1 MLKDFGQDLRK
12 LRELKGI
19 SIAEISAESRI
30 NPKFLTNIENG
41 IFDFQ
46 PEAYIRSFI
55 KAYARSLDE
64 NEGQMLNEYDKA
76 KAGFYARRKFKT
88 EEGKDVIHPEEKISI
103 SVTEQPR
110 QQISVNR
117 PEKTEEPVYSQGIKE
132 NKPDYFKPKSDEP
145 EKEFSGRS
153 ITQKILLII
162 LILAI
167 GAGIYFLVD
176 YLNNSGQKKSDIKP
190 KTFNEISNEYENKL
204 SGKKDSLGKKDSTQL
219 VANDSLKLM
228 VKAQKEITIK
238 VYVDENKLIE
248 ENLLAK
254 DSILITAKDQFRFSS
269 TSNQNVELY
278 LNGKFIRKPATLS
291 GSSIKNLVIKK
302 DGIVTP

>member
-1 MLKDFGQDLRK
+1 MLKEFAQDLRK

-64 NEGQMLNEYDKA
+64 NETQMLNEYDKA

-88 EEGKDVIHPEEKISI
+88 EEGKDIIHPEEKISI
-103 SVTEQPR
+103 SVTEQPK
-110 QQISVNR
+110 QQISSQV
-117 PEKTEEPVYSQGIKE
+117 KSTESVYSEGIKDD
-132 NKPDYFKPKSDEP
+132 KPDYLKPKVDEP
-145 EKEFSGRS
+145 EKEFSSRS
-153 ITQKILLII
+153 ITQKILLGL
-162 LILAI
+162 LILVI
-167 GAGIYFLVD
+167 LAGIYFLVD
-176 YLNNSGQKKSDIKP
+176 YLNSSGQKKSDVKP
-190 KTFNEISNEYENKL
+190 KTFNEISSEYENKI
-204 SGKKDSLGKKDSTQL
+204 SGKKDSVEKKDSTL
-219 VANDSLKLM
+219 LAANDSLKLII
-228 VKAQKEITIK
+228 KALKDITIK
-238 VYVDENKLIE
+238 VYVDENKLVEGDIM
-248 ENLLAK
+248 AK
-254 DSILITAKDQFRFSS
+254 DSLLVTAKDQFRFSS

-278 LNGKFIRKPATLS
+278 LNGKYIRKPATLF

-302 DGIVTP
+302 DGIVNP